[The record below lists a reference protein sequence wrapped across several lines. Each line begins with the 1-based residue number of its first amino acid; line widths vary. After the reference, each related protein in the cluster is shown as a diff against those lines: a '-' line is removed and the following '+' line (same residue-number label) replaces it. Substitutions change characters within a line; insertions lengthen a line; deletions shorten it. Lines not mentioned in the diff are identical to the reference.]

1 MQAFLDGKKIKY
13 RPKFSEKWMKVTTP
27 IWNFHKY
34 EYSIE
39 SSEPELDKR
48 LNFTIAYIDSKIP
61 GKNSLYWKPIISII
75 NQVDKSIQLE
85 PECLD
90 NFTVLDNFSNS
101 IIQKVGELSSK
112 IANFP
117 INSNMQ
123 YYKQI
128 IDENYF
134 KSNLLSMFKKE
145 PDVDYAYTEFNE
157 YMKILKNN
165 LDNSI
170 SVLKEHIQSA
180 RYNIV
185 ELEASLKIM
194 NFLKY
199 EVISRKIKTID
210 ELSKT
215 TLASKIVSL
224 TNTLLIA
231 KQLKES
237 IHIRIVSLD
246 DEVENIEHY
255 DRLKISLDTLKF
267 NDKKDFEIKFKNFIK
282 N

>member
-1 MQAFLDGKKIKY
+1 MTPTKVISKLTPTKILT
-13 RPKFSEKWMKVTTP
+13 ETV
-27 IWNFHKY
+27 
-34 EYSIE
+34 E

-48 LNFTIAYIDSKIP
+48 LNFTIAYVDSKIP
-61 GKNSLYWKPIISII
+61 GKRSLYWKPIISII

-85 PECLD
+85 PESLD
-90 NFTVLDNFSNS
+90 NFTVLDNFSNGT
-101 IIQKVGELSSK
+101 IQKVGELSSK

-123 YYKQI
+123 YYKQK

-165 LDNSI
+165 LNNYISI
-170 SVLKEHIQSA
+170 LKEHIQFA
-180 RYNIV
+180 RYHIV
-185 ELEASLKIM
+185 ELEASLSIM
-194 NFLKY
+194 NFLKD

-210 ELSKT
+210 ELSRT

-237 IHIRIVSLD
+237 IYIRIVSLE

-267 NDKKDFEIKFKNFIK
+267 NDKKDFEVKFKNFIK
-282 N
+282 K

>member
-1 MQAFLDGKKIKY
+1 MTPTKVISKLTPTKILT
-13 RPKFSEKWMKVTTP
+13 EIV
-27 IWNFHKY
+27 
-34 EYSIE
+34 E

-48 LNFTIAYIDSKIP
+48 LNFTIAYVDSKIP
-61 GKNSLYWKPIISII
+61 GKSSLYWKPIISII
-75 NQVDKSIQLE
+75 DQVDKSIQLE
-85 PECLD
+85 PESLD

-134 KSNLLSMFKKE
+134 QSNLLSMFKKE

-170 SVLKEHIQSA
+170 NVLKCHIEIA

-185 ELEASLKIM
+185 ELEASLTIM
-194 NFLKY
+194 NFLKD
-199 EVISRKIKTID
+199 EVVSRKIKTID
-210 ELSKT
+210 ELSRT

-231 KQLKES
+231 KQLRES
-237 IHIRIVSLD
+237 IYIRIVSLE

-267 NDKKDFEIKFKNFIK
+267 NDKKDFEVKFKNFIK

>member
-1 MQAFLDGKKIKY
+1 MTPTKVISKLTPTKILT
-13 RPKFSEKWMKVTTP
+13 ETV
-27 IWNFHKY
+27 
-34 EYSIE
+34 E
-39 SSEPELDKR
+39 SSEPELEKR

-61 GKNSLYWKPIISII
+61 GKSSLYWKPIISII

-85 PECLD
+85 PESLD

-112 IANFP
+112 IANFQ

-145 PDVDYAYTEFNE
+145 PDIDYAYTEFDE

-170 SVLKEHIQSA
+170 SALKEHIQSA
-180 RYNIV
+180 RLNIS
-185 ELEASLKIM
+185 ELETSLAIM
-194 NFLKY
+194 NFLKD
-199 EVISRKIKTID
+199 EAISRKIKTID
-210 ELSKT
+210 ELSRT

-237 IHIRIVSLD
+237 IHIRIVSLE